1 MQHHLISGRL
11 FKRLLGHP
19 LLAPFPFPLDE
30 PKLRTGVVND
40 AVSLLLLLEK

>member
-1 MQHHLISGRL
+1 MQHHLIPGRL
-11 FKRLLGHP
+11 FKRLLGYP

-30 PKLRTGVVND
+30 PKLRTCVVND